1 MFKTIKEFFVGK
13 PAPVADV
20 VAPGGAPYKVETPV
34 VVEAAP
40 VVVEAAPVV
49 VEVAPVPVVEVESVA
64 KKAPAKKPVA
74 KKAPAP
80 KKPRAPRAPKTK

>member
-20 VAPGGAPYKVETPV
+20 VAPGGAPYKVET
-34 VVEAAP
+34 P

>member
-1 MFKTIKEFFVGK
+1 MFKQIKEFFLGK

-40 VVVEAAPVV
+40 VVVESAPVV
-49 VEVAPVPVVEVESVA
+49 KAAPA
-64 KKAPAKKPVA
+64 KTAPAKKPVA
-74 KKAPAP
+74 KKAPAV
-80 KKPRAPRAPKTK
+80 KKPRAPKAK

>member
-13 PAPVADV
+13 TAPVADV

-34 VVEAAP
+34 VVEVAP
-40 VVVEAAPVV
+40 IVVEAAPVV
-49 VEVAPVPVVEVESVA
+49 VEPAPVVKAEPA
-64 KKAPAKKPVA
+64 KTAPAKKPVA
-74 KKAPAP
+74 KKAPAV